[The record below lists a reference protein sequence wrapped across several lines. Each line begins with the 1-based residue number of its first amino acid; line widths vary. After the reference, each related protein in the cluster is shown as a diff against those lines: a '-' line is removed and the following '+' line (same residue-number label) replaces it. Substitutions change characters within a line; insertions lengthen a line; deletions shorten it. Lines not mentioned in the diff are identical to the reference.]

1 MFFRLILNI
10 ARRICD
16 AHVFGLKSQGLT
28 CRAGMLIKV
37 VVVDRREK
45 KECMKTNTTHLQTV
59 LVNSSARWA
68 DVALQPLVFLSVRQ
82 V

>member
-1 MFFRLILNI
+1 MFVRLILNV

-16 AHVFGLKSQGLT
+16 AHVFAAQGLI
-28 CRAGMLIKV
+28 CRSGLLIK
-37 VVVDRREK
+37 VVDRREK

-59 LVNSSARWA
+59 LMILSARWA
-68 DVALQPLVFLSVRQ
+68 DAALQPLVSLSVRQ

>member
-1 MFFRLILNI
+1 MFVRLILNI
-10 ARRICD
+10 ARRICG

-28 CRAGMLIKV
+28 CRSGILIK
-37 VVVDRREK
+37 VVDRREK